1 MSDSNALVRLPV
13 AVFVLAFRKS
23 MQTPRASYALHAAPK
38 LPTYLY
44 GSSFA
49 IWCILVTR
57 SRLHSTC

>member
-23 MQTPRASYALHAAPK
+23 MQTPHASYALRVAPK
-38 LPTYLY
+38 LPAYIY

-49 IWCILVTR
+49 I
-57 SRLHSTC
+57 